1 MSLRIN
7 DDKVLEKTKPFEL
20 ALKIKK
26 ILNYMFYQFIM
37 IDI

>member
-20 ALKIKK
+20 ALNFKK
-26 ILNYMFYQFIM
+26 ILNYMFYQFIV